1 MRWQAGRVAAAVLFT
16 VLASPSFGQIVGVAQ
31 SSSPR
36 LGVTA
41 PNCSENGQ
49 TGPPVQR
56 QPYTAEL
63 KTTTV
68 QLLANGATITREST
82 EVRAVDSQQR
92 TYTSR
97 TESRGS
103 ADQLPFT
110 WANVEDP
117 VESTQANWD
126 SQTKTAR
133 VIKLPPE
140 AERHGCWATDSGNMR
155 MGYGPATP
163 EEMAAARQRIKAMIP
178 VSATRASQ
186 PKTEDLGTTTIEG
199 VEAHGQRFTNTIP
212 VGQMGNDKELVTT
225 NESWFAPSLGFELRS
240 VNDDPRSGRSVTEVT
255 HLDLS
260 EPPLSSF
267 QPPEG
272 YEVTVEEL
280 HQVPCQETHM
290 SAGVTGAVH
299 VTVH

>member
-1 MRWQAGRVAAAVLFT
+1 MRRQTGRVAAAILFT
-16 VLASPSFGQIVGVAQ
+16 VLASPSFGQIVGMQ

-36 LGVTA
+36 LGVTGPGCTENNQAGA
-41 PNCSENGQ
+41 PMR
-49 TGPPVQR
+49 T

-68 QLLANGATITREST
+68 QVLANGATITREST

-92 TYTSR
+92 TFTSR
-97 TESRGS
+97 TEARGS
-103 ADQLPFT
+103 SDQPSFT
-110 WANVEDP
+110 WANVNDP
-117 VESTQANWD
+117 VENIQANWD

-133 VIKLPPE
+133 VIKLPLE

-155 MGYGPATP
+155 MSYGPASP
-163 EEMAAARQRIKAMIP
+163 EERASARQRIKAMIP
-178 VSATRASQ
+178 VSVNRASE
-186 PKTEDLGTTTIEG
+186 PKMEDLGTMTIEG
-199 VEAHGQRFTNTIP
+199 VEVHGNRMTNIIP
-212 VGQMGNDKELVTT
+212 VGQVGNDKELVTT
-225 NESWFAPSLGFELRS
+225 SENWFATSLGLLMRQ
-240 VNDDPRSGRSVTEVT
+240 VNDSPQSGKTTMEVT

-260 EPPLSSF
+260 EPPLTTF

-272 YEVTVEEL
+272 YEVSVEEL

-299 VTVH
+299 GTVH